1 MWHCKNNV
9 NSCSINTGHDNF
21 GRRDY
26 NRCDNCIACHL
37 WQESGQMK
45 LLGLSI
51 NFFSID
57 HDTEYFMNIRNKVAV
72 VTGAT
77 GGIGLS
83 VANYLI
89 DKQVLAVGLVDLSDQ
104 CLNLPDSLKHTTGH
118 PNIKSFCGNVCDN
131 DFRKSVFNTLQSEFG
146 PVGICVTAAGIL
158 RDGLAV
164 QTARESGDIELYSDR
179 HFRQVME
186 VNLIH
191 PVYWS
196 METIAG
202 IADKQR
208 QDGIDRW
215 NPEMGVQAVNI
226 MIGSVS
232 SRGNRGQIS
241 YASAKSG
248 LRGACTTL
256 NKEGLRYG
264 VLTKIIHPGFVDT
277 QMVDQVDAAY
287 YDRYLKPD
295 IGLGRKIR
303 PREIAECIGGMI
315 ENDPLTGEVWASASF
330 RPFA

>member
-1 MWHCKNNV
+1 MNEH
-9 NSCSINTGHDNF
+9 
-21 GRRDY
+21 
-26 NRCDNCIACHL
+26 
-37 WQESGQMK
+37 
-45 LLGLSI
+45 LGLSI
-51 NFFSID
+51 NFLKID
-57 HDTEYFMNIRNKVAV
+57 YDTEYFMDIKNKIAV

-83 VANYLI
+83 VASYLI
-89 DKQVLAVGLVDLSDQ
+89 SKQVQAIGLVDLSDQ
-104 CLNLPDSLKHTTGH
+104 CLNAADSLKNTTGH
-118 PNIKSFCGNVCDN
+118 PNIKTFCGNVCDN
-131 DFRKSVFNTLQSEFG
+131 DFRKSVFATLESEFG
-146 PVGICVTAAGIL
+146 PVGICITAAGIL

-164 QTARESGDIELYSDR
+164 QAGKHSGDMELYSDQ

-186 VNLIH
+186 VNLLH
-191 PVYWS
+191 PIYWS
-196 METIAG
+196 MQTIAG
-202 IADKQR
+202 IAGKQQ
-208 QDGIDRW
+208 QDGIDKW

-232 SRGNRGQIS
+232 SRGNRGQNS

-256 NKEGLRYG
+256 NKEGLRHG
-264 VLTKIIHPGFVDT
+264 VLTKIVHPGFVDT

-287 YDRYLKPD
+287 YDKYLKPD

-303 PREIAECIGGMI
+303 PREIAECIGSMI